1 MFQVSMD
8 GSIVNLKFLEKLQK
22 DHLENEQHELINI
35 VISEVVDFIQ
45 SMVLLRLE
53 LNLQAGT
60 SEKHCM
66 VHIRYY
72 MIHLPI
78 EMTSKP

>member
-8 GSIVNLKFLEKLQK
+8 GPIVNLKFLEKLQK
-22 DHLENEQHELINI
+22 DFIENEQHELINVGSSGI
-35 VISEVVDFIQ
+35 IE

-60 SEKHCM
+60 SEKNYM

-72 MIHLPI
+72 MIHLPV